1 MSGRSFLGTMV
12 VAAALL
18 AAASAAQA
26 ASWPYAIEVQV
37 YEGPH
42 DKTGQGWKSKTV
54 ALVPGSPEAQEWV
67 DAHRRSNPGLV
78 AAYERLTTTGP
89 FTAHLVELLSLK
101 GTRPKIHLVDDSR
114 KYVDRDKDGKA
125 DTDAKAQEETGVWPH
140 RRGGSIYISHSYF
153 ESYGEGAVEELLIH
167 ELSHTQD
174 DTGRES
180 GAYGPDGDHY
190 ADEIL
195 FDHGGGWKFWD
206 RGHYSQRAA
215 FLEGWA
221 NFTPLV
227 FDPSLRPGVAASV
240 ESLRFEKEKGR
251 YEEKSWKDASFQE
264 LAAVEHI
271 NSLILFDIYR
281 FVPDGKQKIYEAFR
295 ATNHGG
301 RTLLELLKWLVAHHP
316 ADAFAVA
323 GIFDAYTGFKA
334 SDETLDELLG
344 KELAR
349 VYRDRHRSGLRALN
363 TTGDVK
369 GAERAARAAAEPPAR
384 IDAAQ
389 TSLASLDRR
398 IAELS
403 GWRVDGWDLLGGP
416 GSIVFR
422 HWLRQSEKTK
432 LEALRR
438 AVAAELERLR
448 AEEAAR
454 AVGRA
459 AIMLPPPARELPGDA
474 KPLSGEPPKP
484 PGARPAGTVEGSP
497 VEWGR

>member
-1 MSGRSFLGTMV
+1 MLGRSFLGTMV

-89 FTAHLVELLSLK
+89 FTAHLAELLSLK

-114 KYVDRDKDGKA
+114 KYVDRDKDDKA

-215 FLEGWA
+215 FLVHPGGNQADNQIVMGCTDLALEHS
-221 NFTPLV
+221 
-227 FDPSLRPGVAASV
+227 SLRLRRRFALPPQGPGRMDVAACQP
-240 ESLRFEKEKGR
+240 FG
-251 YEEKSWKDASFQE
+251 Q
-264 LAAVEHI
+264 
-271 NSLILFDIYR
+271 
-281 FVPDGKQKIYEAFR
+281 
-295 ATNHGG
+295 
-301 RTLLELLKWLVAHHP
+301 
-316 ADAFAVA
+316 
-323 GIFDAYTGFKA
+323 GII
-334 SDETLDELLG
+334 E
-344 KELAR
+344 
-349 VYRDRHRSGLRALN
+349 GLR
-363 TTGDVK
+363 
-369 GAERAARAAAEPPAR
+369 
-384 IDAAQ
+384 
-389 TSLASLDRR
+389 
-398 IAELS
+398 
-403 GWRVDGWDLLGGP
+403 
-416 GSIVFR
+416 
-422 HWLRQSEKTK
+422 TK
-432 LEALRR
+432 PR
-438 AVAAELERLR
+438 
-448 AEEAAR
+448 
-454 AVGRA
+454 
-459 AIMLPPPARELPGDA
+459 
-474 KPLSGEPPKP
+474 
-484 PGARPAGTVEGSP
+484 T
-497 VEWGR
+497 